1 MRKYV
6 HTSNIYG
13 SNSNDHRS
21 DTISISNCNAR
32 AKICKV
38 PATRVMPIAIDAP
51 PALQLL
57 PRMPPINPALDP
69 AICECCCWHT
79 LHRGL
84 LIGRVSR
91 CVGKY
96 LTRNTAK
103 WPDTRVTRYSNI
115 SRGAAAMRFCDGR
128 SFEMFGNLR
137 SMLSD
142 LVNYHHVC
150 PWNTANTGIGYYF
163 LLRSGAKDPIFSPL
177 NGTSGLFTLTEK
189 HLLVQN
195 LSCSELNKE
204 NICERSIELARLLP
218 TLFTKVAQFSAINT
232 IRKLVLITIY
242 YRILK

>member
-1 MRKYV
+1 MKWKKRKNGQTV
-6 HTSNIYG
+6 RTRRGRHSVAHLWQCANMCTPATSTD

-115 SRGAAAMRFCDGR
+115 SRGAAAMRFCDER

-163 LLRSGAKDPIFSPL
+163 LLRSGAKDPI
-177 NGTSGLFTLTEK
+177 
-189 HLLVQN
+189 
-195 LSCSELNKE
+195 
-204 NICERSIELARLLP
+204 
-218 TLFTKVAQFSAINT
+218 
-232 IRKLVLITIY
+232 
-242 YRILK
+242 